1 MRKSRLRAFL
11 FRAMIFFFIVLSV
24 FNLNNRMIFHGT
36 EFESS
41 LSETVQ
47 HFMKVFEYLA
57 LIKKKR
63 KNIL

>member
-1 MRKSRLRAFL
+1 
-11 FRAMIFFFIVLSV
+11 
-24 FNLNNRMIFHGT
+24 MIFHGT